1 VTDEVEPPIDAFGR
15 PKKKCEFW
23 MCNVWIPNRPS
34 QKFCSRQCKSADSK
48 RRSRKADPTR
58 QKRREQGRMEGS
70 EQGHLYVIQPGS
82 EPIVKVGYSNSLPE
96 RLRTLNT
103 AHYHELRIIAS
114 RPVERFLKNDPPD
127 KLVHLE
133 LPEVDHMKGEWWR
146 LTEEVVE
153 VLNRHQLTV
162 GSKSYVSRE
171 SVDGDA
177 LERNSF

>member
-1 VTDEVEPPIDAFGR
+1 MTNEPEVPIDAFGR
-15 PKKKCEFW
+15 PKKKCAFW
-23 MCNVWIPNRPS
+23 MCSTWIPNRPS

-58 QKRREQGRMEGS
+58 AKRRLQGQREGS

-82 EPIVKVGYSNSLPE
+82 EPVVKVGYSNSLSE

-103 AHYHELRIIAS
+103 AHYYELRIVAS
-114 RPVERFLKNDPPD
+114 RPVERHMKNDPPD
-127 KLVHLE
+127 KLIHLE

-146 LTEEVVE
+146 LSEEVVE
-153 VLNRHQLTV
+153 VLNRHQLAV
-162 GSKSYVSRE
+162 GSISYETRE

-177 LERNSF
+177 LDRNSY